1 MKKEKSCGI
10 IVFNNDKVLVIKHNM
25 GHWGMPKGHV
35 EIDETEEETAM
46 REVFEETGITAQIIA
61 GFKEKN
67 TYSPMPGVLKDV
79 YYFIGESNDNDTT
92 PQHSEVSIAKYVSLS
107 EALNL
112 ITYESEK
119 KILEKA
125 IDYYKELKKS

>member
-35 EIDETEEETAM
+35 ENAETEEETAM
-46 REVFEETGITAQIIA
+46 REVFEETGVTAKIIE

-79 YYFIGESNDNDTT
+79 YYFIGESTDKDTI